1 MKNFAVISDS
11 TCDLDSQLREKY
23 SIDYVKMNYVL
34 DGIEYPASLDWETHS
49 AKEFYDFLRQGQRIK
64 TTQVAREAFVECFKS
79 YLDKGMDVV
88 YISCS
93 SALSGSVNLAFVIAK
108 ELEKEYPDNKVYC
121 VDSLCSSL
129 GQGMMVLYAAVLRDE
144 GKNAK
149 EVAETIENMRLKVN
163 QAGTVDNLEY
173 LRRAGRIK
181 ASKAFFGNIF
191 GVKPIIISDIIGQN
205 YALKKAK
212 GMRNALAEIAA
223 MEKEAV
229 EEEGTECL
237 FISHAD
243 APEIAE
249 LLREE
254 ILKAVPFKRV
264 IMNCIGPIVG
274 ASVGP
279 GTVIA
284 FCYGSEVTIEGRE

>member
-1 MKNFAVISDS
+1 MKKFAVISDS
-11 TCDLDSQLREKY
+11 TCDLSSQLRNEY

-34 DGIEYPASLDWETHS
+34 DGKEYPASLDWETHS
-49 AKEFYDFLRQGQRIK
+49 EKEFYDFMRAGQRIR
-64 TTQVAREAFVECFKS
+64 TTQVSRENFLNCFKA
-79 YLDKGMDVV
+79 YLDKGMDIL

-93 SALSGSVNLAFVIAK
+93 SALSGSVNLACIIAK
-108 ELEKEYPDNKVYC
+108 ELEEEYPDNKVYC

-129 GQGMMVLYAAVLRDE
+129 GQGMMVLYAARLREE
-144 GKNAK
+144 GKDAK
-149 EVAETIENMRLKVN
+149 EVAEIIEGMRLKVN

-212 GMRNALAEIAA
+212 GIRNAIAEITA
-223 MEKEAV
+223 MTKDAVTQEGEA
-229 EEEGTECL
+229 CL
-237 FISHAD
+237 FITHAD
-243 APEIAE
+243 APETAE
-249 LLREE
+249 VLREE
-254 ILKAVPFKRV
+254 IMKAVPFKKV